1 MDIPP
6 SNELLC
12 CRPEPHVTIYFMIQ
26 INHDFLKYHKG
37 KLCCDRGF
45 SGVVLPLVEM
55 NYKVL
60 LVLPEKQSVK
70 KALVAAA
77 QQGAVFSWASVASG
91 NPRKL

>member
-1 MDIPP
+1 MTPLE
-6 SNELLC
+6 NE
-12 CRPEPHVTIYFMIQ
+12 V
-26 INHDFLKYHKG
+26 LKSHIG
-37 KLCCDRGF
+37 KLYCNRGF

-55 NYKVL
+55 NYKLL